1 MLKKY
6 EQEQPIAIKI
16 LNNTLKRETISHAY
30 LFITNN
36 YIEAINLVKDFAKEI
51 IVKDIKDLKIKNQI
65 ITMINNEV
73 YLDLKIIEPDGLWI
87 KKNQTLDLQKEFS
100 LKTNQNFKK
109 VYIIKDAEKLN
120 QHAANSILKFLEEPE
135 ENIYAL
141 LICENSNQMLE
152 TIKSRCIQINL
163 TNNLTKS
170 LNNLGTIDK
179 IKTMF
184 ELEEEDLNEFIK
196 NTFQILINVENF
208 SNQLILNSNDML
220 KIIQKD
226 RLKLN
231 LFFDLIILIYKDIIN
246 NLLANKINVFTDYK
260 EEIKILTKTNT
271 IKTVIK
277 KMNKTIKYKER
288 IKYNANINLL
298 MEKLILNI
306 GDVCN
311 E

>member
-6 EQEQPIAIKI
+6 EEEQPIAIKM
-16 LNNTLKRETISHAY
+16 LNNMLKKETISHAY

-51 IVKDIKDLKIKNQI
+51 IIKDIKDLKIKNQI
-65 ITMINNEV
+65 ITMINNKV

-87 KKNQTLDLQKEFS
+87 KKNQTLDLQREFS

-120 QHAANSILKFLEEPE
+120 QYAANSILKFLEEPE

-141 LICENSNQMLE
+141 LISESSNQILE

-170 LNNLGTIDK
+170 LNNLGTIEK

-184 ELEEEDLNEFIK
+184 ELDEEDLNEFIK
-196 NTFQILINVENF
+196 
-208 SNQLILNSNDML
+208 
-220 KIIQKD
+220 
-226 RLKLN
+226 
-231 LFFDLIILIYKDIIN
+231 
-246 NLLANKINVFTDYK
+246 
-260 EEIKILTKTNT
+260 T
-271 IKTVIK
+271 IF
-277 KMNKTIKYKER
+277 
-288 IKYNANINLL
+288 
-298 MEKLILNI
+298 
-306 GDVCN
+306 
-311 E
+311 